1 MKDVGVVQIAGANGG
16 VSSGAQSLAVGSS
29 FVPVTIIE
37 PRRGWRAV
45 DFGELWQYR
54 ELLFVLV
61 WRDVKVR
68 YKQTVLGTIW
78 AILPPV
84 FTMVIFSVVLGK
96 LANLSFEAG
105 PYPIVLF
112 AGMLPWTLFST
123 SVAKAGD
130 SLVSQ
135 SHLLTKIYFPR
146 LLVPTASIGST
157 LVDFLL
163 SCGVYVCLMLYFNH
177 LPGVS
182 VALLP
187 FLVGLTAMMALG
199 IGYILSSLAISYRDF
214 RFIIPFML
222 QAWFFLSPVIFP
234 VSLIPQD
241 YRWVLPLINPMTGVI
256 TAFRYALLGAPMEWW
271 WLGVSVIFAI
281 VVFIFGIYNFRRVER
296 RFADIA

>member
-1 MKDVGVVQIAGANGG
+1 MKDVGVVQIADANGG